1 MLRNYLKIAWKVLGR
16 NKFFTFVSLFGI
28 SLTIG
33 ILLVVTSLFDNV
45 TGAYYPEVNKDR
57 SLYIAMV
64 ALKDSKEE
72 SSWQGSASYHWLHD
86 FVRKMESPEMVA
98 MASTNKLTNTFVG
111 NKKLPLKLKHT
122 CENFWKVHEFEFIEG
137 QAYQLKHIQNQDYV
151 TVISEATREEYFGS
165 GQKAIGKTLET
176 DNVRYRVI
184 GVVKNV
190 SQSRI
195 VSAADLYAP
204 YSTSKGDYKKK
215 VFVGNYTGIVLAKS
229 KADFHKIKAEYQDLI
244 RRAEIPRPEEWM
256 QDFTVMKSKAMSQI
270 EIPAQGIFWW
280 HDSPLTMLYLV
291 LSLSMF
297 LFMLLPALNLVNLNS
312 SRILER
318 SSEIGVRKAF
328 GATSSTLAIQFIVE
342 NIILTL
348 FGGLIGLLLAFGIL
362 KFIEYNDL
370 IQHISLG
377 INLKIFSIA
386 ILLCLFFGVLSGVLP
401 AWRMSR
407 IHIVNA
413 LKGNNL

>member
-33 ILLVVTSLFDNV
+33 ILLVVTSLFDDI

-57 SLYIAMV
+57 SLYIPMV
-64 ALKDSKEE
+64 AIKDAKEE
-72 SSWQGSASYHWLHD
+72 SSWQGNGSFHWLND
-86 FVRKMESPEMVA
+86 FVRKMETPEMLA
-98 MASTNKLTNTFVG
+98 MASNNKLTNTFVG

-151 TVISEATREEYFGS
+151 AVITEATRAEYFGPD
-165 GQKAIGKTLET
+165 QKALGKTIET
-176 DNVRYRVI
+176 DNVRYKVI
-184 GVVKNV
+184 GVVRNV

-195 VSAADLYAP
+195 VTSADLYAP
-204 YSTSKGDYKKK
+204 YNTSKGDYKKK
-215 VFVGNYTGIVLAKS
+215 VFVGNYTGILLARS
-229 KADFHKIKAEYQDLI
+229 KADFPKIKAEYADLVK
-244 RRAEIPRPEEWM
+244 RVEIPIPEEWM
-256 QDFTVMKSKAMSQI
+256 KDFTVMKSEAMSQI
-270 EIPAQGIFWW
+270 EIPAQGLFWW
-280 HDSPLTMLYLV
+280 HDNPLTLLYLC
-291 LSLSMF
+291 LSLGMF

-328 GATSSTLAIQFIVE
+328 GATSSTLAVQFIVE

-348 FGGLIGLLLAFGIL
+348 LGGLIGLLLAFGIL
-362 KFIEYNDL
+362 KFIEYNQL
-370 IQHISLG
+370 IQHIELG